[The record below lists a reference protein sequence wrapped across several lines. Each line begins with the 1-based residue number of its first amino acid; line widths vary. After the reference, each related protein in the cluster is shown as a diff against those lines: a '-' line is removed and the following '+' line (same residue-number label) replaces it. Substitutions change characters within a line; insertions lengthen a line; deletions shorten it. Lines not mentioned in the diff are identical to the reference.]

1 MEEDYDYD
9 EDQFLEYDADWIF
22 VEDEY
27 GLADE
32 LAESQVPEPGYSGTN
47 AEIAL
52 ESFDYDIYNYWD
64 DVDYLAD
71 DAYWDYEGKVLP
83 GEESQNSG
91 EKRKRGTPARASAA
105 SKRRKL
111 SSKDGPRGAMPGRG
125 QTDNI
130 MFVSKDE
137 QVRQALQR
145 GPVLKRSKPVAFL
158 GDWKRRYAN
167 VDGEV
172 LVGQMPADMEKAAQA
187 EDTAR
192 EQSPD
197 QEIDVA
203 AGPVAQEDEEGW
215 EDEEEE
221 DGSTAEGGADELPAL
236 DPDMLKQILRERMGD
251 ARLDGMDEG
260 AFMDTISKMLA
271 GGGDEDDVAG
281 DLADSLLGQATEG
294 GGNSALSDW
303 LSGQGVSLDAQDED
317 ETSSIA
323 TADLPRGGGQS
334 GIPGSAAASQTSPL
348 DSAIALESSQATSR
362 DAVTPTNL
370 RGKDGQE
377 SKPATGGRKK
387 RPAKRV
393 ASDELKG
400 EEPHINTNP
409 TEEKQRNTA
418 DQKPKVEAP
427 TPALSTRSKAVNS
440 PASSKKNTRNN
451 KKTSPDLQSQHEL
464 QDDARDDAANDPAPT
479 TSIRKGKKR
488 KAIDDGEVSQNET
501 KGNRQAKQP
510 ATRRTRSAKA
520 KPGGK

>member
-71 DAYWDYEGKVLP
+71 DAYWDSEGKVLP

-111 SSKDGPRGAMPGRG
+111 SSKDGLGGAMPGRS
-125 QTDNI
+125 QRDNV

-137 QVRQALQR
+137 QVRLALQR

-192 EQSPD
+192 GQSPD
-197 QEIDVA
+197 QKIDVA
-203 AGPVAQEDEEGW
+203 AGQVAQEDEEGW
-215 EDEEEE
+215 EDEE
-221 DGSTAEGGADELPAL
+221 DASTAEGGADELPAL
-236 DPDMLKQILRERMGD
+236 DPDMLKQILRQRMGD
-251 ARLDGMDEG
+251 AGLDGVDEG

-281 DLADSLLGQATEG
+281 DLADNLLGQATEG

-303 LSGQGVSLDAQDED
+303 LSGQGVSLDAPDEN

-323 TADLPRGGGQS
+323 TADLPRGGNQFD
-334 GIPGSAAASQTSPL
+334 IPGSAAASRTSPL

-362 DAVTPTNL
+362 DAMTPTNS
-370 RGKDGQE
+370 RGKDAQG

-387 RPAKRV
+387 RPAKQV
-393 ASDELKG
+393 AFDELKG
-400 EEPHINTNP
+400 EEPQINTNP

-418 DQKPKVEAP
+418 DQKPKDEAP
-427 TPALSTRSKAVNS
+427 TPARSTRSKAVNS

-451 KKTSPDLQSQHEL
+451 KKTSPDLQLQHEL
-464 QDDARDDAANDPAPT
+464 QDDARDSAANDPAPT
-479 TSIRKGKKR
+479 TSTRTGKKR
-488 KAIDDGEVSQNET
+488 KATDEDEVSQ
-501 KGNRQAKQP
+501 KGSKDKRQAKEP
-510 ATRRTRSAKA
+510 ATRRTRSARA
-520 KPGGK
+520 KSGGK